1 MNVPQVRVGHLDVDE
16 PKEMFHMKTRT
27 RPVSIRT
34 VPERL
39 DGTRK
44 EAFYRDLES
53 SINLDR
59 PAIVLDCSS
68 IRGLDRNTIQ
78 LMLCCLEE
86 AMKRNGDVRLAAVS
100 PELKKSLK
108 LMELDAL
115 FQIFDCIGD
124 AVVSFHRPKVSGT
137 SIEEDGAGIQREMN
151 AA

>member
-1 MNVPQVRVGHLDVDE
+1 MRIH
-16 PKEMFHMKTRT
+16 T

-39 DGTRK
+39 DGARRN
-44 EAFYRDLES
+44 AFYQDLES
-53 SINLDR
+53 CINIDR

-68 IRGLDRNTIQ
+68 LHKLDRSAAR
-78 LMLCCLEE
+78 LLLCCLEE

-100 PELKKSLK
+100 PELKASLK
-108 LMELDAL
+108 LIEFDSL

-124 AVVSFHRPKVSGT
+124 AVVSFHRPPTQPIRHDDHV
-137 SIEEDGAGIQREMN
+137 EEVPQEQVN

>member
-1 MNVPQVRVGHLDVDE
+1 
-16 PKEMFHMKTRT
+16 MFPMKTRT

-39 DGTRK
+39 DGTRRQ
-44 EAFYRDLES
+44 AFYREVES
-53 SINLDR
+53 CINVDR

-68 IRGLDRNTIQ
+68 VHGLDRNTIQ
-78 LMLCCLEE
+78 LFLCCLEE

-100 PELKKSLK
+100 PELKSSLK

-124 AVVSFHRPKVSGT
+124 AVVSFHRPRVPVPA
-137 SIEEDGAGIQREMN
+137 EEAAGLPQEMN